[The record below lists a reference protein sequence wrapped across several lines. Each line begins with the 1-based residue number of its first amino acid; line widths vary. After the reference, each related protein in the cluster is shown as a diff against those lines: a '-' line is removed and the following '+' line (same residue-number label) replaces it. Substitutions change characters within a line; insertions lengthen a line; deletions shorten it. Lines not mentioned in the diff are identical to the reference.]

1 MTNNLKKIIP
11 SQHFTKAIEVEPTYA
26 IAYFNRAYLHI
37 GQNHVDESFNDFN
50 KAIELNPNIVLAY
63 KGRGLIYY
71 WRGKYELAY
80 RDLMHAQNSGV
91 EIPQD
96 LLKEIELLLR
106 DSYGN
111 SKKH

>member
-1 MTNNLKKIIP
+1 
-11 SQHFTKAIEVEPTYA
+11 
-26 IAYFNRAYLHI
+26 
-37 GQNHVDESFNDFN
+37 
-50 KAIELNPNIVLAY
+50 LAY